1 MGWHDCSMINYAKF
15 SQFYDEIMG
24 DRSEEIEQ
32 LRDYITRYLPTATSL
47 LELGCGTGALLAGLA
62 AEMSVTGVDQSP
74 EMLAIAAKNAP
85 TATLVPADITKF
97 SLETRFDV
105 VICMF
110 DTLNHVSDF
119 TGWLEVFDRVHEHLV
134 EGGGLFVFDVN
145 TVGRLR
151 ALARQNPYVQGFGD
165 HTLIMDITPAEGD
178 VVLWEV
184 KIFERL
190 EDDLFRLHHEKIFEL
205 GVPLDVIKSVLAV
218 NFDLLDMTDT
228 ESGPVTDESDRVY
241 FAYRHR
247 G

>member
-1 MGWHDCSMINYAKF
+1 
-15 SQFYDEIMG
+15 
-24 DRSEEIEQ
+24 
-32 LRDYITRYLPTATSL
+32 
-47 LELGCGTGALLAGLA
+47 
-62 AEMSVTGVDQSP
+62 MSVTGVDQSP

-151 ALARQNPYVQGFGD
+151 ALARQNPYVQAFGA
-165 HTLIMDITPAEGD
+165 HTLIIAIPPPQAPA
-178 VVLWEV
+178 L
-184 KIFERL
+184 L
-190 EDDLFRLHHEKIFEL
+190 CEL
-205 GVPLDVIKSVLAV
+205 NIL
-218 NFDLLDMTDT
+218 
-228 ESGPVTDESDRVY
+228 
-241 FAYRHR
+241 
-247 G
+247 